1 MDDII
6 CAALEEVCV
15 RGASGIRL
23 QELWPSLQVAVSS
36 SCLELSDIVKQVIWG
51 RLASQPGLRF
61 TVSGSSMEH
70 KDVLQGSMEE
80 MERIGLSIVAE
91 EHMRDSFLGLY
102 DLKQSP
108 HFEIS
113 QIQRRV
119 LERLAMARSS
129 GVTQSEL
136 AKELDIKGTNFS
148 YVVRNLVC
156 QQLIVKQ
163 STMVREK
170 DYVNVENGPK
180 YDQIVNT
187 NLLHLSRYAKNVKL
201 NPQQRIEITRSVFPQ
216 MLNESEDT
224 EPCSFPTEVSEDC
237 LKEDVH
243 IKDYIPAMKTICEKL
258 EASKNKVDVVS
269 SIKLA
274 LGYRKSSGHRAWR
287 SILYRLK
294 YSGLVEEFQ
303 AKVNGKNVSC
313 LRLIKKF
320 DPKYFLPKSFMH
332 GHNGSDSEN
341 LVKTGKRGQ
350 ITDQL
355 VEVPLE
361 HRIYD
366 MIDAEG
372 QKGITILETSHLQ
385 FWKMKQVVSH
395 FDWKDRQSPPALPV
409 LLDGCLTSTL
419 APWLPGFPACCDS
432 VAFIW
437 LFSAYVLPGFIS
449 PFGLFGFLC
458 MSRFFPLG
466 ACPFVGCSCVPLRVL
481 LLADGFWS
489 FNFLCL
495 IDNQNLLLDQNE
507 LSTHSGD
514 SIQYQRP
521 FGSNSKGEILVMEK
535 PDSGQELKTHSSF
548 GGPSSELIESEQQPV
563 NRAHED
569 NFMDSDVIFDEA
581 CSALESHV
589 SESTSLHSMPVSS
602 IPILQTQKYAC
613 RASTFS
619 AAQREQRILEKL
631 KNEKFL
637 LKVELH
643 KWLGDIEKD
652 KPTTMDRK
660 TLERSLKRLQDLG
673 FCRCIGVHMPSLTN
687 FNSLRYTEAIL
698 HPSVNPSQELVQQ
711 IYERQRSFDIQSRRF
726 PRSARMKHEQSVVE
740 LPELQNARRAS
751 IHADGS
757 PASKAMSENGFVI
770 AKMVRVKLLHKFLWS
785 YMSSSP
791 YWQNALCFLRKDGV
805 NVANPAKDCQ
815 LFSLDAAIKEMP
827 LELFLQVGGSR
838 LVINN
843 LEKKCKLGLRL
854 SDLSVQERR
863 CLLDTQATS
872 RLSSIVEILLRLR
885 LVKKGTVQDVN
896 LLSHALELKAYLEE
910 PVPAVLPSSDILRS
924 NDCYKLRHDFI
935 LSDKEAVEL
944 YWETLEYCFAS
955 ADPSYSR
962 QCFPGSIVEEEIR
975 WMAQI
980 FLKSQLNNLVPIPD
994 FLGILA
1000 ARGFQFVESEAER
1013 GTEPETGDRIGF
1025 CVFSIRFLLV
1035 VCVLDRARE
1044 QVFHRR
1050 SWSSI
1055 RVMTTEQRLELLKH
1069 FKTVDHTKK
1078 IPFSDCVKISR
1089 ELNLTLEQVLRVYY
1103 DKRQARVTGCCNHLK
1118 SEGWGQSQNPN
1129 NVGSPRKRRRLLNH
1143 ACRDHTPNVPAGE
1156 LNEANERTFSDND
1169 EVMRLDSCSLSAG
1182 ENVRLYQALRESKLS
1197 PAEVQPQSHEE
1208 YAETAA
1214 LISQCA
1220 FDKLKPSR
1228 KRKFSWTDIS
1238 DRKLVM
1244 QYAKHRAMLG
1254 ARFARVEWSS
1264 LCDLPAQPDTCKRR
1278 MATLNQNSNIRRA
1291 VLRLCNLLGERYTR
1305 CLDNSRVMA
1314 NQESLK
1320 VDDYEKSY
1328 EGFKLH
1334 DTVLNEKSCVN
1345 ICNSNSQ
1352 RYCWDDFEDA
1362 DIKLALEEVFKYK
1375 RLAKKED
1382 AKSVGCRPEEGWIN
1396 NRLSRDLEFTSSE
1409 PEKCSSSSCGGGVLH
1424 DVDKKNPVVYSA
1436 AAQNRSNN
1444 YSSRGK
1450 VLMFRGNNGLSQIYK
1465 SLSISNAIE
1474 LIKVVFLSCSKSP
1487 RVQNLLAR
1495 TLQKY
1500 PQGDIFAAFSYLR
1513 EKNYLIWPIVIPV
1526 PKQGVYVLVVG
1537 VVGHGSRPF
1546 VLSRKFFHNVSS
1558 SPFPNDSGKR
1568 ATNFSSWLQ
1577 KQQSDL
1583 IKDGVAIAP
1592 DLQCGEVAHLFSLV
1606 LSGDFS
1612 ISPRLPNC
1620 GIGEADEFKS
1630 SESFSSLED
1639 MSNIGVSKKLKR
1651 KVDVPRSSEKVKK
1664 PKPQSKADG
1673 DRREKGFPSIKVFLN
1688 METVLGVDAFEC
1700 LGHGKDNSHALA
1712 GNSTSVETTCSTSSL
1727 DNVDVTHDMG
1737 RQSCWDAMTGYFELL
1752 ASASAITN
1760 EARPSSTDF
1769 KFVHSVI
1776 CQAGEQGLSMDEV
1789 SGALKIKGERVAEMF
1804 VDTLEVFQLAVKLFF
1819 FLQCYNRI
1827 LFSPFS
1833 PFSRSLLQ
1841 ATTSMA
1847 EQINSEGS
1855 TVPFLSLA
1863 RHFTESCPIQ
1873 YTKRNPLYSMTVI
1886 GPFCGMYAMKGFKH
1900 HKPRKS
1906 PLLFTRKQPSQ
1917 GTEGAATGTK
1927 ETARN
1932 RGAKS
1937 HGKAPQFGKPA
1948 ATVRTKEPMHG
1959 NSQPVNAF
1967 DSVRVVD
1974 ASHTS
1979 KYFISVPNHVKIHN
1993 QGFDFLS
2000 CSKPQGISSGTPGGP
2015 FQHQHG
2021 NIDNS
2026 LVNPGVGVGC
2036 ENKTRAHDMSDNPC
2050 EYRIEVQPFRESA
2063 IIAKESESDESFH
2076 LQDIA
2081 VGSVRN
2087 PVAGMAGVFQPILP
2101 WINGDGTINMN
2112 VYKGLTRR
2120 ILGII
2125 MQNPCILEE
2134 DIITKMDVLN
2144 PQEIHSF
2151 FLDVY
2156 VRNLELQKA
2165 IGNYGSGQSHNGE
2178 MGASNCHF
2186 ISSTGNFAEPFHFK
2200 FEEAILKTAKALLR

>member
-372 QKGITILETSHLQ
+372 QKGITILELSKRLGISSKKLHKRV
-385 FWKMKQVVSH
+385 FSMREKFGVVS
-395 FDWKDRQSPPALPV
+395 QSEIQNKQQVYRFWTHSLHHNDPNK
-409 LLDGCLTSTL
+409 CLS
-419 APWLPGFPACCDS
+419 
-432 VAFIW
+432 
-437 LFSAYVLPGFIS
+437 
-449 PFGLFGFLC
+449 
-458 MSRFFPLG
+458 
-466 ACPFVGCSCVPLRVL
+466 
-481 LLADGFWS
+481 
-489 FNFLCL
+489 
-495 IDNQNLLLDQNE
+495 DNQNLLLDQNE

-885 LVKKGTVQDVN
+885 LIQLVKKGTVQDVN

-962 QCFPGSIVEEEIR
+962 QCFPGSIVEE
-975 WMAQI
+975 
-980 FLKSQLNNLVPIPD
+980 
-994 FLGILA
+994 
-1000 ARGFQFVESEAER
+1000 
-1013 GTEPETGDRIGF
+1013 
-1025 CVFSIRFLLV
+1025 
-1035 VCVLDRARE
+1035 
-1044 QVFHRR
+1044 VFHRR

-1513 EKNYLIWPIVIPV
+1513 EKNYL
-1526 PKQGVYVLVVG
+1526 

-1804 VDTLEVFQLAVKLFF
+1804 VDTLEVFQLAVK
-1819 FLQCYNRI
+1819 
-1827 LFSPFS
+1827 
-1833 PFSRSLLQ
+1833 
-1841 ATTSMA
+1841 
-1847 EQINSEGS
+1847 
-1855 TVPFLSLA
+1855 
-1863 RHFTESCPIQ
+1863 
-1873 YTKRNPLYSMTVI
+1873 
-1886 GPFCGMYAMKGFKH
+1886 
-1900 HKPRKS
+1900 
-1906 PLLFTRKQPSQ
+1906 
-1917 GTEGAATGTK
+1917 
-1927 ETARN
+1927 
-1932 RGAKS
+1932 
-1937 HGKAPQFGKPA
+1937 
-1948 ATVRTKEPMHG
+1948 
-1959 NSQPVNAF
+1959 VNAF

-2144 PQEIHSF
+2144 PQ
-2151 FLDVY
+2151 
-2156 VRNLELQKA
+2156 KA